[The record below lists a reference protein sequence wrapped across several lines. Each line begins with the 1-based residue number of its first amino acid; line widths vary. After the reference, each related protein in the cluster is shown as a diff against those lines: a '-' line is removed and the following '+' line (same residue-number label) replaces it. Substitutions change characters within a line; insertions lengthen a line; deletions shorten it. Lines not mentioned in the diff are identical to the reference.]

1 MSKAMTELKVT
12 IVGDGAV
19 GKVSLRVSV
28 SRVVAVFPDTH
39 NRPVSSLHTQA
50 IRFLLSMCRQYSTT
64 ILRTSRWVTIV
75 VVFFSMI
82 H

>member
-39 NRPVSSLHTQA
+39 NQTCLYIVYTSNAFPAEYVPTVFDNYSAHVKVGHDCGWA
-50 IRFLLSMCRQYSTT
+50 I
-64 ILRTSRWVTIV
+64 
-75 VVFFSMI
+75 